1 MSNMLKF
8 YIADILNECEME
20 KNQEAQDMLLREF
33 TYIYKE
39 CLKKHDPEYDEY
51 MKNRAEEQK
60 LSESIDKYG
69 YFECQPEEEELPENE
84 AAFQEAKEKFGIHA
98 VVDKAYVVMNTYK
111 HYQFVKKMSI
121 TVLRVLAL
129 ISCMI
134 AFYGV
139 AFANDV
145 DAKILTLTLWVI
157 MIIISVS
164 FAIVFNSADSKVEKL
179 FSQLSNK
186 FTYFYIK
193 NKDNQTLREELEKPD
208 YEEPEEEYGGR
219 EYSED
224 NMDYYDEEYDGGENE
239 PDTED
244 FLPEEALEQID
255 FIEDSAEPEI
265 YSTDQFIN
273 NKEEE
278 LDK

>member
-8 YIADILNECEME
+8 YIADILKECEME

-39 CLKKHDPEYDEY
+39 CLKKHDPEYAESV
-51 MKNRAEEQK
+51 KNRDGEQET
-60 LSESIDKYG
+60 SESIDKYG
-69 YFECQPEEEELPENE
+69 YFECEPEEEELPENE

-111 HYQFVKKMSI
+111 HYQFIKRMSI
-121 TVLRVLAL
+121 TVLRILAL

-145 DAKILTLTLWVI
+145 DAKIFTLTLWVI

-179 FSQLSNK
+179 FHQLSSK

-193 NKDNQTLREELEKPD
+193 NKDNQTLREEFKGQD
-208 YEEPEEEYGGR
+208 CGEPETD
-219 EYSED
+219 SE
-224 NMDYYDEEYDGGENE
+224 NIFVNR
-239 PDTED
+239 
-244 FLPEEALEQID
+244 
-255 FIEDSAEPEI
+255 
-265 YSTDQFIN
+265 
-273 NKEEE
+273 KEEE
-278 LDK
+278 QVQ